1 MPFDF
6 TNYTFSGLLSI
17 LASLYGVGY
26 PLIVQNIGQIHTQ
39 YDSERL
45 SKRFVKEP
53 IYRLF
58 QILMLVNMVAAVLA
72 PFLLLQQKFN
82 LCIITIQAILI
93 VALVGDSIL
102 LFRLILTYHEGSKL
116 FALVRGEKID
126 KDNVLDLLDL
136 AIYADSHHQ
145 YRFYFDCMSYVF
157 AYIEKQQG
165 DKPDQPFNTIL
176 PPVFY
181 DEVTS
186 KIVLKIKD
194 FLKSDDGHHY
204 MYGNNDIVSV
214 MYNQNSASRL
224 SLQCHQWMWLLLSE
238 AVANNNHSWFSQYWQ
253 SADNYASIKYY
264 LVGCD
269 SPLNHDRLM
278 FMMRHVMIGAM
289 LIHHGRIRW
298 LNETFF
304 YTHSEP
310 EYYGLIPSRFEEII
324 LVLEMIDMMCNDI
337 GSRYYYQQ
345 GFYFKDQ
352 MGGVKANKFAFKE
365 ALSYLSLLVIRLWS
379 MEGRNLL
386 GMHDVFALPASPNK
400 LRDEER
406 EAQLMDMIKGEVKRW
421 MDKHVFDE
429 IPRMSAVEY
438 DKVEKLLDDYK
449 NQCIS
454 DKQEK
459 ENHPKVN
466 SKKFEMFKE
475 EMIEGMANVGKNLP
489 SKNEYEGSVSEEV
502 IVEKE
507 EVLKT
512 IEYSGYLDIG
522 VNGVPSAICSNYKF
536 DIDRAYVGFI
546 EKQKCLGGFFV
557 PRAQIRSLL
566 DGMGYNEQYAIIV
579 TEEFAELKDAE
590 VVLETM
596 YRPIYFY
603 VVKKDEIPSIRMMAM
618 DNESL
623 KPLSVGGVIY
633 TNIDDFQLHQE
644 PQFIMKLKTKLK
656 FSKPK
661 EFSGFVRFVVD
672 DNYLRRNV
680 KVKVENTFTELFG
693 ES

>member
-26 PLIVQNIGQIHTQ
+26 PLIVQIIGRIHTQ
-39 YDSERL
+39 YNSERL

-53 IYRLF
+53 VYRLF
-58 QILMLVNMVAAVLA
+58 QILMLANMVAAVLA
-72 PFLLLQQKFN
+72 PFLLLQQN
-82 LCIITIQAILI
+82 LSFCIITIQAILI

-102 LFRLILTYHEGSKL
+102 LFRLILIYHEGSKL
-116 FALVRGEKID
+116 FTLVRGEKID
-126 KDNVLDLLDL
+126 KNNVLDLLDL
-136 AIYADSHHQ
+136 AIYADGHHH
-145 YRFYFDCMSYVF
+145 YRFYFDCMSDVF
-157 AYIEKQQG
+157 DYIVKQQG

-181 DEVTS
+181 DGITS
-186 KIVLKIKD
+186 EIILKIKD

-204 MYGNNDIVSV
+204 LHGNNDIVSV

-224 SLQCHQWMWLLLSE
+224 SLQCHQWMWILLRE

-253 SADNYASIKYY
+253 FADSYASVKYHF
-264 LVGCD
+264 VGYD
-269 SPLNHDRLM
+269 SPLDHDRRM

-289 LIHHGRIRW
+289 LIHHGRIGW
-298 LNETFF
+298 LNDIFF

-310 EYYGLIPSRFEEII
+310 EYYGLIPSRFGEII
-324 LVLEMIDMMCNDI
+324 LVLEMIDMMCSDI

-352 MGGVKANKFAFKE
+352 MQGVKANKFAFKE

-379 MEGRNLL
+379 MEGRNLF
-386 GMHDVFALPASPNK
+386 GMQDVFALPASPKK
-400 LRDEER
+400 LGDDER

-449 NQCIS
+449 NQCIC
-454 DKQEK
+454 DKKEK
-459 ENHPKVN
+459 EDHPMVSSN
-466 SKKFEMFKE
+466 KFEMFKK

-489 SKNEYEGSVSEEV
+489 SNDECEGCISEEV

-512 IEYSGYLDIG
+512 VEYSGYLDIG
-522 VNGVPSAICSNYKF
+522 VSGVPSVICSNYNF
-536 DIDRAYVGFI
+536 DIDRAYVGYI

-557 PRAQIRSLL
+557 PRVQIKSLL
-566 DGMGYNEQYAIIV
+566 DDMGYNEQYAIIV

-590 VVLETM
+590 VVLEAM

-603 VVKKDEIPSIRMMAM
+603 VVKKDEIPSTKMMAM

-623 KPLSVGGVIY
+623 KPLLVDGFVY

-644 PQFIMKLKTKLK
+644 PQFIMKVKSKLK
-656 FSKPK
+656 ISKPK
-661 EFSGFVRFVVD
+661 QFSGFVRFVVD

-680 KVKVENTFTELFG
+680 KVKVENTFIELFG